1 MRRQP
6 WWPIKHQRAKPEFA
20 RCFFS
25 FSSNMSR
32 IVSCCHSRGTPCPN
46 DPKAVKHRTNWSMM
60 TLEAKL
66 WNDTKWL
73 INGSPI
79 HRWQS
84 DMNSEQEE
92 LITQRL
98 KSAWLW
104 LPCLYCV
111 SLLVCSVLKL
121 RIVSWM
127 FALTTNTGGAL
138 TCASHFVSL
147 APLSHLRLS
156 CITCASV
163 FVSLAPTWLVW
174 VYTCPHL

>member
-1 MRRQP
+1 MCRQP

-20 RCFFS
+20 RFFFS

-60 TLEAKL
+60 TLEAKM

-127 FALTTNTGGAL
+127 FALTTNTAHPPTPKKHEHQHKNNDHHHNPEVLGAIPSSAAGW
-138 TCASHFVSL
+138 CCGCCCCF
-147 APLSHLRLS
+147 
-156 CITCASV
+156 CC
-163 FVSLAPTWLVW
+163 F
-174 VYTCPHL
+174 